1 MSNGSRPFLLFLCQR
16 PVNHANDLI
25 LYYLADFRAEHHDV
39 NFSPSVSLCAIPGRK
54 SGERRFDWTKHEN
67 FTGDFLDLAR
77 DVMFTEVAEILVLLE
92 LDQNTLHK
100 KNVLNSIKFQRFMAD
115 DQAALMCHY
124 FIPGKPRFMKYGS

>member
-1 MSNGSRPFLLFLCQR
+1 
-16 PVNHANDLI
+16 
-25 LYYLADFRAEHHDV
+25 
-39 NFSPSVSLCAIPGRK
+39 
-54 SGERRFDWTKHEN
+54 
-67 FTGDFLDLAR
+67 
-77 DVMFTEVAEILVLLE
+77 MFTEVAEILVLLE